1 MFKDAYYFNDW
12 RDSMENTKIS
22 RNHTL
27 HIDNRQKV
35 DITGITKVIAF
46 NEDNIILSTI
56 MGLLNIK
63 GKSMKMNKLNVDNG
77 DMSLEG
83 EIISFV
89 YTSKEGEKKE
99 NILKKFFR

>member
-1 MFKDAYYFNDW
+1 
-12 RDSMENTKIS
+12 MENTKIS

-99 NILKKFFR
+99 NILKKLFK